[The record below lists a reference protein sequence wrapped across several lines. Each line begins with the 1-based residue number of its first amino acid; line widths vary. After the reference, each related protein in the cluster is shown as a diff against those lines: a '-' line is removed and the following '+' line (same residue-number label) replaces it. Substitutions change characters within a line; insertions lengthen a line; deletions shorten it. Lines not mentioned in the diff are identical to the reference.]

1 MEAAQRE
8 CRAREGLAVNRSTLI
23 SIALA
28 GLIAGCSD
36 DAPSASNVEET
47 AAALTPGEYEL
58 VAKVDELRSTD
69 KTTPATK
76 SKVGGDPVT
85 TRTCVGPENKI
96 EPAAFVEAGETC
108 TQSDSYMSN
117 GRMSLQ
123 YKCSRSGQGDLT
135 QLVDGDFKK
144 DSFSAKVRTATYFAG
159 DGDYELVRSFT
170 GKRVGECSAKAG

>member
-1 MEAAQRE
+1 M
-8 CRAREGLAVNRSTLI
+8 NRSALI
-23 SIALA
+23 TIALA
-28 GLIAGCSD
+28 GLVAGCSD
-36 DAPSASNVEET
+36 DAPQANTVEET

-85 TRTCVGPENKI
+85 TRTCIGPENKM
-96 EPAAFVEAGETC
+96 EPATFAEAGETC
-108 TQSDSYMSN
+108 TQSDSYMRN
-117 GRMSLQ
+117 GRISLQ
-123 YKCSRSGQGDLT
+123 FKCRAGQGDLT

-144 DSFSAKVRTATYFAG
+144 DSFTAQVRTATYFAG
-159 DGDYELVRSFT
+159 SGDYELVRSFT